1 MSDAQLRAPLRTLVD
16 ERPTYGYRRIT
27 ALMNRE
33 RHKTGLPRL
42 NHKLSTRGLS
52 GLTGQLQL
60 PKVECLLCSAVD
72 VLLQERTL
80 PRRVTPPGSGHS
92 LTCLALPGPGPPG
105 EARPGY
111 RTRSAVA
118 ADLVRST
125 LRLMSNGCRYSR
137 RGDNR
142 AHSATVRTMHRPT
155 MPMVADT
162 STPEE
167 SISGP
172 RRLALNRHGPAHF
185 FISPL
190 MKARKSA
197 LTRSGSMI
205 AIP

>member
-1 MSDAQLRAPLRTLVD
+1 MEREAPQRARW
-16 ERPTYGYRRIT
+16 
-27 ALMNRE
+27 
-33 RHKTGLPRL
+33 
-42 NHKLSTRGLS
+42 
-52 GLTGQLQL
+52 
-60 PKVECLLCSAVD
+60 
-72 VLLQERTL
+72 
-80 PRRVTPPGSGHS
+80 
-92 LTCLALPGPGPPG
+92 G
-105 EARPGY
+105 E
-111 RTRSAVA
+111 AVA

-125 LRLMSNGCRYSR
+125 LRLMSNGCRY

-185 FISPL
+185 FVSPL

>member
-1 MSDAQLRAPLRTLVD
+1 MTPCQSASGPKSGR
-16 ERPTYGYRRIT
+16 YRGGS
-27 ALMNRE
+27 
-33 RHKTGLPRL
+33 H
-42 NHKLSTRGLS
+42 H
-52 GLTGQLQL
+52 
-60 PKVECLLCSAVD
+60 
-72 VLLQERTL
+72 
-80 PRRVTPPGSGHS
+80 PGSGHS
-92 LTCLALPGPGPPG
+92 LTCLALPGTGPPG
-105 EARPGY
+105 E
-111 RTRSAVA
+111 AVA

-125 LRLMSNGCRYSR
+125 LRLLSNGCRYSR
-137 RGDNR
+137 RGDDR
-142 AHSATVRTMHRPT
+142 AHSATARTMHRPT